1 MKITWLCWVLGLSSV
16 SRAYFA
22 TTQTAVVGRG
32 EGLKVESVK
41 SVDCLGGGEVSE
53 KVDEEVGRR
62 SAVDLFELM

>member
-22 TTQTAVVGRG
+22 TTQTAVVGG

-53 KVDEEVGRR
+53 KVGEEVGRR